1 MTDTRATILD
11 APIGCV
17 IPEAN
22 RSTGIQPLPGR
33 VLVRMAKHP
42 ESQGGVLLSDREAKI
57 CDVGVVC
64 ESGVDELAPGD
75 VVLVRPFTGQWMDID
90 GDTYRLFGCGSNQSQ
105 NAPDPWYWS
114 IAAKVHRSTQ
124 GYWQGMSVSDWFFVR
139 EAEDEGPILT
149 VKPQSWEYGG
159 QVFGVSGHLDPQFKS
174 PEAHGFKTLYP
185 KGPGLDGCILCL
197 AI

>member
-1 MTDTRATILD
+1 MTDNRATILD

-22 RSTGIQPLPGR
+22 RCTGIQPLPGR

-90 GDTYRLFGCGSNQSQ
+90 GDTYRLFGCGSNGSQ

-139 EAEDEGPILT
+139 EAEDDGPILT
-149 VKPQSWEYGG
+149 VKPQAWKYGG
-159 QVFGVSGHLDPQFKS
+159 PAFGVADDLGPQDKS
-174 PEAHGFKTLYP
+174 PEAYGFKTLYP